1 MNFSLYGA
9 IVDTDADRE
18 SFEDATPTQLKAVI
32 KKLAPGEELVIEINS
47 PGGSCSA
54 GLAMANM
61 IRMAES
67 EGHPTTARVQGLAA
81 SMASVIACAC
91 KRLVLGANS
100 MLMIHLPWSVVQGNS
115 EDMRKEAEVL
125 DNFTNALVSI
135 YQSKFNLSKDT
146 LLDLLKAETWILG
159 SQAGQFGLAC
169 EVEREGEPLKAVAA
183 LRKALEKCAGRFNS
197 VPDIERLDMEEVK
210 EDIKEP
216 VAEQAEVVE
225 PEAQAEEPTQTV
237 AEEQPVAEER
247 QVQAEEPVE
256 PVETVEPVA
265 PVEDKTVTEAECRK
279 RVSGMQ
285 ARMAKQID
293 ALRKEYDAKIKDFE
307 NQLETRTSE
316 LNAAKAALTSRTD
329 ELERC
334 KQELSEATSAVAQK
348 ENALATLNAGVNRM
362 PEQERPTGWGDLKG
376 RTFFDYM
383 KKNGNTLKI
392 TNM

>member
-32 KKLAPGEELVIEINS
+32 KKLAPGEELVLEINS

-81 SMASVIACAC
+81 SMASVLACAC

-100 MLMIHLPWSVVQGNS
+100 MLMIHLPYSCLQGNA

-135 YQSKFNLSKDT
+135 YQSKFNLSKET

-169 EVEREGEPLKAVAA
+169 EVEREGEPLKAVAS

-197 VPDIERLDMEEVK
+197 VPDIERLDMEDVK

-225 PEAQAEEPTQTV
+225 PEAQVEEPV
-237 AEEQPVAEER
+237 AEEQP
-247 QVQAEEPVE
+247 VQAEEPVE
-256 PVETVEPVA
+256 PVAEEKA
-265 PVEDKTVTEAECRK
+265 VTEAECQK

-307 NQLETRTSE
+307 TQLETRTSE
-316 LNAAKAALTSRTD
+316 LNEAKAALTSRTD

-348 ENALATLNAGVNRM
+348 ETALAVLNAGVNRM
-362 PEQERPTGWGDLKG
+362 PEQECPTGWGDLKG
-376 RTFFDYM
+376 KAFFDYM